1 MVVSERVINFTL
13 FFYFYEKFKTNLYII
28 SVVDNVRSDQ
38 IMGDLVSILVIA
50 VLIQVVVDQIKKLI
64 KLPKGYKYSIN
75 IKVLLAV
82 VISICVCLCG
92 NIQLLSLL
100 GIQLANQMLD
110 CILTGVIVSAGASG
124 VNDLISKLTDLK
136 TK

>member
-1 MVVSERVINFTL
+1 
-13 FFYFYEKFKTNLYII
+13 
-28 SVVDNVRSDQ
+28 
-38 IMGDLVSILVIA
+38 MGDLVSILAIA

-64 KLPKGYKYSIN
+64 KLPRGYKYSIN

-100 GIQLANQMLD
+100 GIQLANQILD
-110 CILTGVIVSAGASG
+110 CILTGVVVSAGASG
-124 VNDLISKLTDLK
+124 VNDLISKLNELK
-136 TK
+136 GNKKGEF

>member
-1 MVVSERVINFTL
+1 
-13 FFYFYEKFKTNLYII
+13 
-28 SVVDNVRSDQ
+28 
-38 IMGDLVSILVIA
+38 MGDLVSILVIA

-64 KLPKGYKYSIN
+64 RLPRGYYYSIN
-75 IKVLLAV
+75 VRVLLAV
-82 VISICVCLCG
+82 VISIFICIGG

-124 VNDLISKLTDLK
+124 VNDLITKLAELK